1 MKKLHFS
8 ALADALLNSLRENM
22 AESVKSDL
30 QGASATI
37 TCDDGSDI
45 TAETDSDDNK
55 LVYVCH
61 KDAQREES
69 CPNICDR
76 ILELIP
82 NWGDIEDE
90 VYEEDKDYVP
100 GLDPGFGSWQ
110 DFYNYM
116 YG

>member
-1 MKKLHFS
+1 MTRLHFS
-8 ALADALLNSLRENM
+8 ALVDALLSKLREDM
-22 AESVKSDL
+22 AESIREEL
-30 QGASATI
+30 QSASATI
-37 TCDDGSDI
+37 SCDDGCEI
-45 TAETDSDDNK
+45 TAETNFQDSAS
-55 LVYVCH
+55 VYVCH
-61 KDAQREES
+61 KDTQREEE